1 MVGKNNKFLKENKNN
16 QRFLR
21 FSLRKLSV
29 GVVSVAIAAGFY
41 IGGSQSVL
49 ADTTSTDP
57 VVRQNAPNDDST
69 VNTDKNTVNQQSAS
83 TSADSSAVAG
93 AADSTA
99 AEAVKSAASA
109 AEQQKTTTLNV
120 AEAKPAAASN
130 TANLLYNKATF
141 NVAEEK
147 PVAAL
152 NTANLLDNKAQSK
165 AASDAAAATVNDDD
179 LLKNIKISNP
189 TDPKFVQYQNLV
201 DRYNS
206 YMSYHYGEEKP
217 SQYVF
222 SVIRDRRIDTD
233 FIWTV
238 DQDTGK
244 KVSVYFDEFN
254 NWDSGITGHHQFND
268 DDFDDNHNDYRYSK
282 YGVTLS
288 YDKPEGSSGSISVV
302 DDNHNIL
309 DLGDANLQDVY
320 EINGNTDNSRSG
332 LFAITLPEKGQPII
346 KFLYRNPDT
355 GKLMDL
361 RAPIYYSNGLTGQK
375 FELDIGDSYKQELKD
390 MFAGFKL
397 VGSSKASG
405 TFTQFAQGKT
415 YVEHDASDDSE
426 VIYQQIDAEGTMK
439 VFYREKDGEKQP
451 VLDTYGNP
459 YQLKA
464 GSSVK
469 IDTVNGIIT
478 AYNPFVTGDHAY
490 ELIYETEDQSANIVY
505 VDKDGNK
512 IKTDTVNGKTTQTVD
527 VKSNVPAGWKIIDGQ
542 VPETIHFKGEG
553 TPDTTITIEHDTT
566 SVDHTK
572 PIKPGDKTPSGK
584 EIKGAHESD
593 LNQTITRTIKVTT
606 PDGQTTTTKQAAKI
620 YRDAT
625 IDDVT
630 GEVTYGDWSEGT
642 WADFKPGQVAGYTAS
657 PADVPAVTVKDGQ
670 KDQTVNISYTAND
683 QTTHINYVDK
693 DGKTIK
699 SDTVSGKTD
708 QNVKTN
714 SEVPAGWKIIDG
726 QVPEMIHF
734 TGEGTPDTTI
744 TIEHDTTSVDHTKPI
759 KPGDKTPSGKEI
771 KGAHESDLNQ
781 TITRTINVTTPD
793 GQTTTTKQVAK
804 IYRDATID
812 DVTGEVTYGSW
823 SEDTWADF
831 KPGQLAGYT
840 ASQAD
845 VPAVTVK
852 DGQKDQ
858 TVNISYTANVGTVL
872 IKYVDRDGNEIGQQ
886 VITGHVGDTIKVTPQ
901 FPENWVPVD
910 PDTVPAEVQIKEEN
924 GQIIIVVVRHA
935 EKDPVQTKKVT
946 RTIMVTTPDG
956 QTKTIKQVVTISRH
970 GDLDLVTGQI
980 AWQPW
985 TTAQWDVFKPAAI
998 AGYTPSLA
1006 EVPAVT
1012 VDGET
1017 TDQTVDIT
1025 YAAVATPA
1033 QQGHQAPTASDTPD
1047 AQQATNQK
1055 ADSNA
1060 QPAVTVVTSQQTATA
1075 QQAESTTNSRRLPQ
1089 TGNSH
1094 DASALAGLGL
1104 ASLLMGLFGLGG
1116 KRRKRD

>member
-222 SVIRDRRIDTD
+222 SVISDSRIDTD

-238 DQDTGK
+238 DQDTGE
-244 KVSVYFDEFN
+244 KVSAYFN
-254 NWDSGITGHHQFND
+254 NWNSGITGYHQFID
-268 DDFDDNHNDYRYSK
+268 ADFDDNHNDYRYSK
-282 YGVTLS
+282 SGVTLS
-288 YDKPEGSSGSISVV
+288 YDKPKGSSGSISVI
-302 DDNHNIL
+302 DDNHHIVYYNYYRS
-309 DLGDANLQDVY
+309 DLGNANLQDIY
-320 EINGNTDNSRSG
+320 EINGNTDNSLYQSVTT
-332 LFAITLPEKGQPII
+332 LLPEKGQPII

-361 RAPIYYSNGLTGQK
+361 RDPIYYSNGLTGQK

-405 TFTQFAQGKT
+405 TFTQFSQGKT
-415 YVEHDASDDSE
+415 YVKHIASDDSE

-451 VLDTYGNP
+451 LLDKHGNP
-459 YQLKA
+459 YQLEA
-464 GSSVK
+464 GSSVN
-469 IDTVNGIIT
+469 IDTGNGIIT

-490 ELIYETEDQSANIVY
+490 ELIYEPEDQSANIVY

-527 VKSNVPAGWKIIDGQ
+527 VKSNVPAGWVLVKGQ
-542 VPETIHFKGEG
+542 HDAPA
-553 TPDTTITIEHDTT
+553 TITFTGAHTDDITIKIEH
-566 SVDHTK
+566 
-572 PIKPGDKTPSGK
+572 
-584 EIKGAHESD
+584 
-593 LNQTITRTIKVTT
+593 
-606 PDGQTTTTKQAAKI
+606 
-620 YRDAT
+620 
-625 IDDVT
+625 
-630 GEVTYGDWSEGT
+630 
-642 WADFKPGQVAGYTAS
+642 
-657 PADVPAVTVKDGQ
+657 
-670 KDQTVNISYTAND
+670 
-683 QTTHINYVDK
+683 
-693 DGKTIK
+693 GKT
-699 SDTVSGKTD
+699 SDDYADD
-708 QNVKTN
+708 QRDDARR
-714 SEVPAGWKIIDG
+714 SD
-726 QVPEMIHF
+726 
-734 TGEGTPDTTI
+734 D
-744 TIEHDTTSVDHTKPI
+744 HDEAS
-759 KPGDKTPSGKEI
+759 
-771 KGAHESDLNQ
+771 
-781 TITRTINVTTPD
+781 
-793 GQTTTTKQVAK
+793 
-804 IYRDATID
+804 
-812 DVTGEVTYGSW
+812 
-823 SEDTWADF
+823 SED
-831 KPGQLAGYT
+831 
-840 ASQAD
+840 
-845 VPAVTVK
+845 
-852 DGQKDQ
+852 
-858 TVNISYTANVGTVL
+858 
-872 IKYVDRDGNEIGQQ
+872 
-886 VITGHVGDTIKVTPQ
+886 
-901 FPENWVPVD
+901 
-910 PDTVPAEVQIKEEN
+910 
-924 GQIIIVVVRHA
+924 
-935 EKDPVQTKKVT
+935 
-946 RTIMVTTPDG
+946 
-956 QTKTIKQVVTISRH
+956 
-970 GDLDLVTGQI
+970 
-980 AWQPW
+980 
-985 TTAQWDVFKPAAI
+985 
-998 AGYTPSLA
+998 
-1006 EVPAVT
+1006 
-1012 VDGET
+1012 
-1017 TDQTVDIT
+1017 
-1025 YAAVATPA
+1025 
-1033 QQGHQAPTASDTPD
+1033 
-1047 AQQATNQK
+1047 
-1055 ADSNA
+1055 
-1060 QPAVTVVTSQQTATA
+1060 
-1075 QQAESTTNSRRLPQ
+1075 LP
-1089 TGNSH
+1089 
-1094 DASALAGLGL
+1094 
-1104 ASLLMGLFGLGG
+1104 
-1116 KRRKRD
+1116 

>member
-320 EINGNTDNSRSG
+320 EINGNTDNSRSNG
-332 LFAITLPEKGQPII
+332 FAIMLPEKGQPII

-415 YVEHDASDDSE
+415 YVEHIASDDSE

-451 VLDTYGNP
+451 LLDKHGNP
-459 YQLKA
+459 YQLEA
-464 GSSVK
+464 GSSVN
-469 IDTVNGIIT
+469 IDTGNGIIT

-490 ELIYETEDQSANIVY
+490 ELIYEPEDQSANIVY

-527 VKSNVPAGWKIIDGQ
+527 VKSN
-542 VPETIHFKGEG
+542 
-553 TPDTTITIEHDTT
+553 
-566 SVDHTK
+566 
-572 PIKPGDKTPSGK
+572 
-584 EIKGAHESD
+584 
-593 LNQTITRTIKVTT
+593 
-606 PDGQTTTTKQAAKI
+606 
-620 YRDAT
+620 
-625 IDDVT
+625 
-630 GEVTYGDWSEGT
+630 
-642 WADFKPGQVAGYTAS
+642 
-657 PADVPAVTVKDGQ
+657 
-670 KDQTVNISYTAND
+670 
-683 QTTHINYVDK
+683 
-693 DGKTIK
+693 
-699 SDTVSGKTD
+699 
-708 QNVKTN
+708 
-714 SEVPAGWKIIDG
+714 VPAGWKIIDG

-858 TVNISYTANVGTVL
+858 TVDITYTANEGTVL

-946 RTIMVTTPDG
+946 RTIKVTTPDG
-956 QTKTIKQVVTISRH
+956 QTKTIKQVVTISRY

-1033 QQGHQAPTASDTPD
+1033 QPEHQAPTVSDTID

-1060 QPAVTVVTSQQTATA
+1060 RPAVTVVTSQQTATA

-1104 ASLLMGLFGLGG
+1104 ASLMGLFGLGG

>member
-1 MVGKNNKFLKENKNN
+1 M
-16 QRFLR
+16 
-21 FSLRKLSV
+21 
-29 GVVSVAIAAGFY
+29 
-41 IGGSQSVL
+41 
-49 ADTTSTDP
+49 
-57 VVRQNAPNDDST
+57 
-69 VNTDKNTVNQQSAS
+69 
-83 TSADSSAVAG
+83 
-93 AADSTA
+93 
-99 AEAVKSAASA
+99 
-109 AEQQKTTTLNV
+109 
-120 AEAKPAAASN
+120 
-130 TANLLYNKATF
+130 
-141 NVAEEK
+141 
-147 PVAAL
+147 
-152 NTANLLDNKAQSK
+152 
-165 AASDAAAATVNDDD
+165 
-179 LLKNIKISNP
+179 KNIKISNP
-189 TDPKFVQYQNLV
+189 TDPNFVQYQDLV
-201 DRYNS
+201 DS
-206 YMSYHYGEEKP
+206 YMSDYHGEKKP

-222 SVIRDRRIDTD
+222 SVISDSRIYTD

-238 DQDTGK
+238 DQDTGE
-244 KVSVYFDEFN
+244 KVSAYFN
-254 NWDSGITGHHQFND
+254 KWNSGITGYHQFSD
-268 DDFDDNHNDYRYSK
+268 ADFDDNHNDYRYSK
-282 YGVTLS
+282 RGVTLS
-288 YDKPEGSSGSISVV
+288 YDKPKGSSGSISVV

-320 EINGNTDNSRSG
+320 EINGSTDNSRSDS
-332 LFAITLPEKGQPII
+332 FAVTLPEKGQPII

-415 YVEHDASDDSE
+415 YVEHIASDDSE

-451 VLDTYGNP
+451 LLDKHGNP
-459 YQLKA
+459 YQLEA
-464 GSSVK
+464 GSSVN
-469 IDTVNGIIT
+469 IDTGNGIIT

-490 ELIYETEDQSANIVY
+490 ELIYEPEDQSANIVY

-527 VKSNVPAGWKIIDGQ
+527 VKSN
-542 VPETIHFKGEG
+542 
-553 TPDTTITIEHDTT
+553 
-566 SVDHTK
+566 
-572 PIKPGDKTPSGK
+572 
-584 EIKGAHESD
+584 
-593 LNQTITRTIKVTT
+593 
-606 PDGQTTTTKQAAKI
+606 
-620 YRDAT
+620 
-625 IDDVT
+625 
-630 GEVTYGDWSEGT
+630 
-642 WADFKPGQVAGYTAS
+642 
-657 PADVPAVTVKDGQ
+657 
-670 KDQTVNISYTAND
+670 
-683 QTTHINYVDK
+683 
-693 DGKTIK
+693 
-699 SDTVSGKTD
+699 
-708 QNVKTN
+708 
-714 SEVPAGWKIIDG
+714 VPAGWKIIDG

-812 DVTGEVTYGSW
+812 DVTGEVTYGDW
-823 SEDTWADF
+823 SEGTWVDF
-831 KPGQLAGYT
+831 KPGQVAGYT
-840 ASQAD
+840 ASPAD

-858 TVNISYTANVGTVL
+858 TVNISYTANEGTVL

-946 RTIMVTTPDG
+946 RTIKVTTPDG

-1033 QQGHQAPTASDTPD
+1033 QPEHQAPTVSDTTD

-1075 QQAESTTNSRRLPQ
+1075 QQAESTTNNRRLPQ

-1104 ASLLMGLFGLGG
+1104 ASLMGLFGLGG